1 MKRTIGG
8 FIVGFV
14 SLSGLLKVLSNYR
27 HEMNLWKMTNIVLKG
42 TTPKPDFGGR
52 YLQVSILFA
61 GILII
66 SIVLVIFGIKSWI
79 GHYKNDSNESDGK

>member
-1 MKRTIGG
+1 M
-8 FIVGFV
+8 
-14 SLSGLLKVLSNYR
+14 
-27 HEMNLWKMTNIVLKG
+27 
-42 TTPKPDFGGR
+42 PKPDFGSG

-66 SIVLVIFGIKSWI
+66 CIVLVIFGIKSWI

>member
-1 MKRTIGG
+1 MVNNWEI
-8 FIVGFV
+8 
-14 SLSGLLKVLSNYR
+14 
-27 HEMNLWKMTNIVLKG
+27 TNIVLKG
-42 TTPKPDFGGR
+42 QTMPKPDFGSG

-66 SIVLVIFGIKSWI
+66 CIVLVIFGIKSWI